1 MRIRSWSALTYVAS
15 FVPLLIVLLLCG
27 LGWQEA
33 FARPVTFTWDY
44 SASGAAGFVLYCGP
58 SSGNYTTRVDVLNT
72 VSYTIATLP
81 EGATSFCSVTA
92 YDATKVESP
101 ASNEV
106 SVLVQYSPP
115 TVNFSASPMTGTAP
129 LSVAFSNTT
138 TGSVTSWLWDF
149 GDSTTSSVQSP
160 THIYNAAGNYT
171 VVLTA
176 TGPGGTVSKTAST
189 PISVGTP
196 AAPVVSF
203 NGSPTIGSAP
213 LNVMFTNSTT
223 GQVTTWAWNFG
234 DGTTSNL
241 KSPAHTYNS
250 PGSYSVALTATG
262 PGGTVTKTASSAITV
277 SSTPAAPVVD
287 FSASVTSGPAP
298 LSVTFS
304 NMTTGSVT
312 TWAWDFGDGATSN
325 AQSPSHTYKA
335 EGIYRVNLTA
345 VGPGGSASKAS
356 VTAISVGPK
365 LRGSSRKP

>member
-1 MRIRSWSALTYVAS
+1 MRIRSRSALTYVAS
-15 FVPLLIVLLLCG
+15 FVPLSIVLLLCG
-27 LGWQEA
+27 LGGQDA
-33 FARPVTFTWDY
+33 FARSVTFAWDY
-44 SASGAAGFVLYCGP
+44 TASGAAGFVLYCGP

-262 PGGTVTKTASSAITV
+262 PGGAVTKTVSSAITV

-356 VTAISVGPK
+356 VTAITVGPK